1 MIVRMEPEAYRE
13 VVSLAEFA
21 NACLDA
27 LPEQFTRA
35 ESAPVA
41 IYVGNSLA
49 ALIERHHL
57 DPDEVRAAYVEV
69 LER

>member
-1 MIVRMEPEAYRE
+1 MEPEAYRE
-13 VVSLAEFA
+13 VMSLAEFA

-27 LPEQFTRA
+27 LPERFTRA

-49 ALIERHHL
+49 ALIERHQL
-57 DPDEVRAAYVEV
+57 DPDEVRTLYTEA
-69 LER
+69 LG

>member
-1 MIVRMEPEAYRE
+1 M
-13 VVSLAEFA
+13 SLAEFA

-27 LPEQFTRA
+27 LPERFTRA

-49 ALIERHHL
+49 ALIERHQL
-57 DPDEVRAAYVEV
+57 DPDEVRTLYTEA
-69 LER
+69 LG